1 MNRRELL
8 SGLVATLAAGGVAAS
23 AEATEAD
30 PVPLLLVLK
39 SDKPL
44 NQDQYAAIRRDYDAM
59 RMKDSRL
66 PQLVVL
72 DPSITLEAVIDPRAD
87 TGRVVSVK
95 NGDKG
100 VVYDARGNEVENC
113 IEANLKTGRCVVFE
127 TTPDG
132 MRKHNGHS
140 AIRNVVMLPAP
151 MTFAPRV

>member
-23 AEATEAD
+23 ADVIESG
-30 PVPLLLVLK
+30 PMPLLLVLK

-72 DPSITLEAVIDPRAD
+72 DPSMTLEAVIDPRA
-87 TGRVVSVK
+87 TV
-95 NGDKG
+95 
-100 VVYDARGNEVENC
+100 
-113 IEANLKTGRCVVFE
+113 
-127 TTPDG
+127 
-132 MRKHNGHS
+132 
-140 AIRNVVMLPAP
+140 
-151 MTFAPRV
+151 

>member
-8 SGLVATLAAGGVAAS
+8 SGLAATLAAGGVAAS
-23 AEATEAD
+23 AEVIEAE

-72 DPSITLEAVIDPRAD
+72 DPSMTLEAVIDPRA
-87 TGRVVSVK
+87 TV
-95 NGDKG
+95 
-100 VVYDARGNEVENC
+100 
-113 IEANLKTGRCVVFE
+113 
-127 TTPDG
+127 
-132 MRKHNGHS
+132 
-140 AIRNVVMLPAP
+140 
-151 MTFAPRV
+151 

>member
-23 AEATEAD
+23 AEVIEAE

-72 DPSITLEAVIDPRAD
+72 DPSMTLEAVIDPRA
-87 TGRVVSVK
+87 TV
-95 NGDKG
+95 
-100 VVYDARGNEVENC
+100 
-113 IEANLKTGRCVVFE
+113 
-127 TTPDG
+127 
-132 MRKHNGHS
+132 
-140 AIRNVVMLPAP
+140 
-151 MTFAPRV
+151 

>member
-23 AEATEAD
+23 ADVIESE
-30 PVPLLLVLK
+30 PMPLLLVLK

-44 NQDQYAAIRRDYDAM
+44 NQDQHAAIRRHYDTM
-59 RMKDSRL
+59 REQDSRL
-66 PQLVVL
+66 PLLVVL
-72 DPSITLEAVIDPRAD
+72 EPGMTLEAVTDPRAD

-100 VVYDARGNEVENC
+100 TVYDAYGNEVDKC
-113 IEANLKTGRCVVFE
+113 LEANLKTGRCVVLE

-132 MRKHNGHS
+132 KLKHNGHS

-151 MTFAPRV
+151 MTFTPRA